1 MPDNPTRPVDLSW
14 FYTLDPKD
22 RVEVLARTQSPQLA
36 DQLKSI
42 LRGRS
47 PLDDGDVV
55 ARLDEIRY
63 ELNFWWQEDRLT
75 DHLRDALI
83 VHRADDTYRDL
94 MQFEAAAIGVEL
106 AMIRTYLDLQD
117 RQPGYATVLL
127 LVPVSS
133 GAGRSPPYLS
143 VSNLSVSTGQP
154 IASIRR
160 ATRSR
165 SSADGSSSVIRVMA
179 TPISATSMF
188 NPPRAARSIATA
200 ATSSSD
206 NRRRSS
212 ASSGM

>member
-36 DQLKSI
+36 DQLKNI
-42 LRGRS
+42 VKHGRS

-83 VHRADDTYRDL
+83 EHRADDTYRDL

-106 AMIRTYLDLQD
+106 AMIRTYLALQA
-117 RQPGYATVLL
+117 RQPG
-127 LVPVSS
+127 
-133 GAGRSPPYLS
+133 
-143 VSNLSVSTGQP
+143 
-154 IASIRR
+154 
-160 ATRSR
+160 
-165 SSADGSSSVIRVMA
+165 
-179 TPISATSMF
+179 
-188 NPPRAARSIATA
+188 
-200 ATSSSD
+200 
-206 NRRRSS
+206 
-212 ASSGM
+212 

>member
-1 MPDNPTRPVDLSW
+1 MSCPGRERWSPWEPPRLAGRGARVRLMPDNPTQPVDLSW
-14 FYTLDPKD
+14 FYALDPKD

-83 VHRADDTYRDL
+83 EHRADDTYRDL

-106 AMIRTYLDLQD
+106 AMIRTYLALQA
-117 RQPGYATVLL
+117 RQPG
-127 LVPVSS
+127 
-133 GAGRSPPYLS
+133 
-143 VSNLSVSTGQP
+143 
-154 IASIRR
+154 
-160 ATRSR
+160 
-165 SSADGSSSVIRVMA
+165 
-179 TPISATSMF
+179 
-188 NPPRAARSIATA
+188 
-200 ATSSSD
+200 
-206 NRRRSS
+206 
-212 ASSGM
+212 